1 MPKIIFAIVASLVCI
16 FSNVTLVFAQA
27 TIPEPD
33 FNIRPEDE
41 QISALDFQASPE
53 PIIEGNFLK
62 YPLTGIANQ
71 PLTLQY
77 MDGPTGGAVFR
88 GIPFTFPPGNNIAT
102 TYNNYDSYSIN
113 TNVANVSAIHILAN
127 SGNTWV
133 AFNGRKMG
141 EVIAEFSDG
150 SSFVIDLVVG
160 NNIREWLHGNPYFG
174 GTVNTTTDPNTQ
186 EVYRTYN
193 NPYFGNPGPA
203 VIDMTTIR
211 LPQNFTGKT
220 LTKITLVDII
230 PTRDPHLSWYGLTI
244 EGGAQPVAPA
254 PFLDLPWD
262 YQSLGKTFEN
272 VALNPNSW
280 FDHEYPLQNIACCV
294 KKVMKY
300 TGETKDDFY
309 RSHNGYDYGSLQGVE
324 LNTPVLAAA
333 SGWATFK
340 PEAKSD
346 GAGNVIKIDHENGY
360 QTWYEH
366 LQADGLVIS
375 NEFGKV
381 FVNKG
386 QQIGKVGMTGDTNG
400 PHIHLSVFRDLNNNH
415 TFDDDN
421 PLGATDPLG
430 WEKKPEEDPWPKD
443 KGGARSYNLFIARA
457 QPQYTQIPASGG
469 ALDTGK
475 VKVAVPNGAAT
486 QGFKLTF
493 KNGPFEKISD
503 TLKSIGPSFFLEALD
518 GAGQKIT
525 QFNEPID
532 LSYYY
537 SGDDI
542 SNIDESGLKLY
553 AFNESTLTW
562 EQLLTGLDEAND
574 IVLGQTSHFSQFAVM
589 GEVKDLVAP
598 TTGITITGTKGSG
611 NWYRSNVQIQLN
623 GQDNPGGIGLQYT
636 LYTLNNNDWFQFTQP
651 LVFDQDGHYKIT
663 YQSFDKY
670 ENTEA
675 RKTVEFNIDKVTPEA
690 KIYVDQDKKDLVVKG
705 TEDTNTV
712 TVINGKNL
720 QKTYTITDLAGNTVK
735 LDVRDFD
742 LKKLDNFKLYS
753 ITYNQDAPI
762 LAPSNN
768 YTILYNGKPSKAN
781 VKEQYFKLKGVIR
794 VRIVYDKP
802 KNKSTIYTLQGNK
815 LKQKE
820 IRNGLVLLQLRTNNG
835 NLEYSY

>member
-1 MPKIIFAIVASLVCI
+1 MPKIIFAIVASLVFI
-16 FSNVTLVFAQA
+16 FSNVSLVFAQA

-33 FNIRPEDE
+33 FNIRLEAK
-41 QISALDFQASPE
+41 QISTLDFQASPE
-53 PIIEGNFLK
+53 PIIEGNFLQ
-62 YPLTGIANQ
+62 YPLTDIANQ

-77 MDGPTGGAVFR
+77 LDGPTGGAVFG
-88 GIPFTFPPGNNIAT
+88 GIPFTFPSGNNIAT
-102 TYNNYDSYSIN
+102 TYSNYDSYSID

-127 SGNTWV
+127 TGNTWI

-150 SSFVIDLVVG
+150 SSFVTDLVVG

-203 VIDMTTIR
+203 VIDMTTIH
-211 LPQNFTGKT
+211 LPQNFIGKT
-220 LTKITLVDII
+220 LTKITLADII
-230 PTRDPHLSWYGLTI
+230 PTRDPHLNWYGLTI
-244 EGGAQPVAPA
+244 EGGAQPVAPT

-262 YQSLGKTFEN
+262 YQGQGKTFED
-272 VALNPNSW
+272 VGLHPNSW
-280 FDHEYPLQNIACCV
+280 FDHEYPFQNIACCV
-294 KKVMKY
+294 QRVMTY
-300 TGETKDDFY
+300 IGETKNDFY
-309 RSHNGYDYGSLQGVE
+309 RSHNGYDYGSLQGVG

-340 PEAKSD
+340 SEANSD

-366 LQADGLVIS
+366 LQSDGLVIS
-375 NEFGKV
+375 NENGKV

-386 QQIGKVGMTGDTNG
+386 QPIGKVGMTGITNG
-400 PHIHLSVFRDLNNNH
+400 PHIHFSVFRDLNNNE

-421 PLGATDPLG
+421 PMGATDPLG
-430 WEKKPEEDPWPKD
+430 WEKKPEDDPWPRD
-443 KGGARSYNLFIARA
+443 KGGAQSHNLFVARA
-457 QPQYTQIPASGG
+457 QPQSTIIPASGG
-469 ALDTGK
+469 SQDNGK
-475 VKVAVPNGAAT
+475 VKITVPSGAAA

-493 KNGPFEKISD
+493 KNGPFEKIAD
-503 TLKSIGPSFFLEALD
+503 NLKSIGPSFFLEAFGLD
-518 GAGQKIT
+518 GQKIT

-574 IVLGQTSHFSQFAVM
+574 IISGQTSHFSQFAVM
-589 GEVKDLVAP
+589 GEVKDLTPP
-598 TTGITITGTKGSG
+598 TTQIALTGDKGQE
-611 NWYRSNVQIQLN
+611 NWYRSNVAVELT
-623 GQDNPGGIGLQYT
+623 GEDNEGGIGLQYT
-636 LYTLNNNDWFQFTQP
+636 LYTTNGNDWFEYSQP
-651 LVFDQDGHYKIT
+651 LIFDQEGSYKIT

-670 ENTEA
+670 ENTEE

-690 KIYVDQDKKDLVVKG
+690 KIYVDPDKKDLVVKG
-705 TEDTNTV
+705 SEDSNIV
-712 TVINGKNL
+712 TVVNGKNL
-720 QKTYTITDLAGNTVK
+720 QKTYAITDQAGNTVK

-742 LKKLDNFKLYS
+742 IKKLDSFKLYS
-753 ITYNQDAPI
+753 IAYNQNAPTQVPKNSYI
-762 LAPSNN
+762 V
-768 YTILYNGKPSKAN
+768 LYNGKLGKLN
-781 VKEQYFKLKGVIR
+781 VKEQLFTIKDVIK
-794 VRIVYDKP
+794 VRITYDRTKD
-802 KNKSTIYTLQGNK
+802 KSTIYTMQGNS

-820 IRNGLVLLQLRTNNG
+820 IRSGLVLLQLKTNKG
-835 NLEYSY
+835 NLDYSY